1 MISKSK
7 LKQERHQK
15 KIAKRQMLKR
25 SEAFAEKYGV
35 KLNANGSYTPRK
47 LERPTGVLQIKQP
60 YRRETP
66 RYPSHSAGVGVGT
79 KTDNNIYT
87 GTSMRG
93 IATMHKSNS
102 VPVFDDQHAKD
113 LARMRR

>member
-1 MISKSK
+1 MRI
-7 LKQERHQK
+7 LNQQK
-15 KIAKRQMLKR
+15 KIATRQMFKK

-35 KLNANGSYTPRK
+35 KLNANRSYTPRK
-47 LERPTGVLQIKQP
+47 LERPTGVLQIKHP

-79 KTDNNIYT
+79 KTDSNIYT